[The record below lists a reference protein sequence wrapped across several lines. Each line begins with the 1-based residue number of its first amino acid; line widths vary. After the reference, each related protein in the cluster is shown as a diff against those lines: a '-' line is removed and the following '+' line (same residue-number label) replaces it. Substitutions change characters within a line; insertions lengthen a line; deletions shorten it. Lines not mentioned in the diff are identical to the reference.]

1 MLLHTTDGGQNWSV
15 VNNNIGSG
23 AFGMYANGSQFK
35 FHFTSSTHGYM
46 SLDSPM
52 NGYTDE
58 LYYYTNDGGV
68 TWNAVP
74 LPTLGDDENIYL
86 YGMGVNSTQMVFAAL
101 VTNSNGDIPSCY
113 RLYYVSNTTHTITN
127 YIDIVC
133 YLLEEHKNYKPRE
146 IHITD
151 SGVINMS
158 ATSQNP
164 YTKYMAHSEDYGSS
178 WTYTEVEDLPYDHSY
193 IQFVNNNVA
202 TLEGGMSFYQ
212 FSFADENNGLAIR
225 FSDDALY
232 KTTNGGDSW
241 ERVSCFNDKQLAID
255 IHTSPQN
262 IYYPSVDNGII
273 LTKWMDVDANDDADM
288 YQNRM
293 YFYKCSSDDDNPLV
307 EGNLNASYELKFG
320 GTVISSNS
328 SIPLGM
334 LLDVN
339 SVATQVSVVERD
351 NEFMMLM
358 TEIPINSGETIQL
371 DNDEDVLIALTGSKV
386 ADYSENNEAIVID
399 LGTMTRSA
407 TKDKVSFTGTFI
419 YNGITFT
426 ASGFIKSNGMKT
438 H

>member
-1 MLLHTTDGGQNWSV
+1 MKKLLLV
-15 VNNNIGSG
+15 FVL
-23 AFGMYANGSQFK
+23 
-35 FHFTSSTHGYM
+35 
-46 SLDSPM
+46 SLS
-52 NGYTDE
+52 
-58 LYYYTNDGGV
+58 
-68 TWNAVP
+68 
-74 LPTLGDDENIYL
+74 
-86 YGMGVNSTQMVFAAL
+86 
-101 VTNSNGDIPSCY
+101 
-113 RLYYVSNTTHTITN
+113 
-127 YIDIVC
+127 
-133 YLLEEHKNYKPRE
+133 
-146 IHITD
+146 
-151 SGVINMS
+151 
-158 ATSQNP
+158 
-164 YTKYMAHSEDYGSS
+164 
-178 WTYTEVEDLPYDHSY
+178 
-193 IQFVNNNVA
+193 
-202 TLEGGMSFYQ
+202 
-212 FSFADENNGLAIR
+212 
-225 FSDDALY
+225 
-232 KTTNGGDSW
+232 
-241 ERVSCFNDKQLAID
+241 
-255 IHTSPQN
+255 
-262 IYYPSVDNGII
+262 II
-273 LTKWMDVDANDDADM
+273 S
-288 YQNRM
+288 
-293 YFYKCSSDDDNPLV
+293 CSSDDDNPSV